1 MMEGYTEGTKA
12 KYLQPRLEE
21 ELKKAKLYNQYYG
34 PNIESEIG
42 LRGAQAGQAKAHTG
56 LLGEQTRAAHMS
68 NANLPAKLR
77 EELAAAQMK
86 NANPLLGMTGHAG
99 QIGALM
105 YLQQHPELMQQQQ
118 MQQQAQMG
126 QQGQQGQPNPNESQI
141 PSAFGNQS
149 QQGQQQRQLS
159 PREMLHD
166 SIMRDLQGKNKEF
179 APSNIRKLQDEL
191 RDIESGY
198 YPGTNRQER
207 IETKQQ
213 VEDLASPYREKL
225 GGLKQG
231 EHYLYDENTHEKIG
245 INRPLTPKEQETE
258 KGREFFNEVFP
269 VINNGVKDFIGKD
282 SIKNFEKYSRE
293 YGKNP
298 KATEKIDNLLLANR
312 LISAGVV
319 NEAATLG
326 AGKTNMSYRRLAE
339 SFPKSDIP
347 SLIERFGKE
356 LRLPSEAFYKAG
368 QRQSMIINQ
377 ATQSAATKV
386 PVNKNIYYHPEKHL
400 KGSEEKAVS
409 SKSKHYSDADI
420 RNTAQ
425 KYGISE
431 EEVRKK
437 LKEASSK

>member
-1 MMEGYTEGTKA
+1 M
-12 KYLQPRLEE
+12 
-21 ELKKAKLYNQYYG
+21 
-34 PNIESEIG
+34 
-42 LRGAQAGQAKAHTG
+42 
-56 LLGEQTRAAHMS
+56 
-68 NANLPAKLR
+68 
-77 EELAAAQMK
+77 
-86 NANPLLGMTGHAG
+86 
-99 QIGALM
+99 
-105 YLQQHPELMQQQQ
+105 
-118 MQQQAQMG
+118 
-126 QQGQQGQPNPNESQI
+126 
-141 PSAFGNQS
+141 
-149 QQGQQQRQLS
+149 
-159 PREMLHD
+159 
-166 SIMRDLQGKNKEF
+166 
-179 APSNIRKLQDEL
+179 
-191 RDIESGY
+191 
-198 YPGTNRQER
+198 
-207 IETKQQ
+207 
-213 VEDLASPYREKL
+213 
-225 GGLKQG
+225 
-231 EHYLYDENTHEKIG
+231 
-245 INRPLTPKEQETE
+245 
-258 KGREFFNEVFP
+258 
-269 VINNGVKDFIGKD
+269 
-282 SIKNFEKYSRE
+282 
-293 YGKNP
+293 
-298 KATEKIDNLLLANR
+298 LLANR

>member
-1 MMEGYTEGTKA
+1 
-12 KYLQPRLEE
+12 
-21 ELKKAKLYNQYYG
+21 
-34 PNIESEIG
+34 
-42 LRGAQAGQAKAHTG
+42 
-56 LLGEQTRAAHMS
+56 
-68 NANLPAKLR
+68 
-77 EELAAAQMK
+77 
-86 NANPLLGMTGHAG
+86 
-99 QIGALM
+99 
-105 YLQQHPELMQQQQ
+105 
-118 MQQQAQMG
+118 
-126 QQGQQGQPNPNESQI
+126 
-141 PSAFGNQS
+141 
-149 QQGQQQRQLS
+149 
-159 PREMLHD
+159 MLHD